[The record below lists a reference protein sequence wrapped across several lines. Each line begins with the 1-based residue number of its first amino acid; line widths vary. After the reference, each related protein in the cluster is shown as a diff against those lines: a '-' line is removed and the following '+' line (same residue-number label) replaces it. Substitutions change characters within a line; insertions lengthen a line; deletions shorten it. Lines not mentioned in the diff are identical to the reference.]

1 VNDGRIRVA
10 SATDGLY
17 LRNAGPVYGT
27 TSIFDLVD
35 GDRSHGK
42 DERINV
48 EAFHI
53 AGDCFYELVKTL
65 SANVAQ

>member
-1 VNDGRIRVA
+1 MNDTRIRIA
-10 SATDGLY
+10 SATDALY
-17 LRNAGPVYGT
+17 MRNAGPVYGT

-48 EAFHI
+48 LGNAS
-53 AGDCFYELVKTL
+53 T
-65 SANVAQ
+65 SW